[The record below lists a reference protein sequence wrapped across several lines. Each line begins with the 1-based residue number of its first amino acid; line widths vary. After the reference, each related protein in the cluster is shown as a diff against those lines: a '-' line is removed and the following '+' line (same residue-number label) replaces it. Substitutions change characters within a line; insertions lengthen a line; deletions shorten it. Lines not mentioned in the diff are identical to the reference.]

1 MIRLVSSSR
10 TPILV
15 PIGSARAIESIVP
28 DANIDSAMARN
39 AASSSSVRGPEVT
52 SRWLPSSRTGQV
64 HTSAATRSG

>member
-39 AASSSSVRGPEVT
+39 ASSSSVRGPEVT